1 MLVRITLEATISL
14 PDGTRFPEQGRAF
27 TLPNGDWV
35 KPFVVLERNDWQDL
49 PYSVTESLGIYLEDG
64 VTTIE
69 QLEE

>member
-14 PDGTRFPEQGRAF
+14 PDGTRLPEQGRAF

-49 PYSVTESLGIYLEDG
+49 SHSVTESLGIYLEDG

-69 QLEE
+69 ELEG